1 MAKFYS
7 FPHINQYT
15 DMIKNVYSVTRF
27 NGCDEAGKP
36 LFDTTRPLPTIKFTG
51 TVKVH
56 GTNAGIGYDPISKTV
71 WAQSR
76 NHVLSDKSDNC
87 GFHTFVMLNKDIFI
101 QRVEHIITYNKL
113 AEGKL
118 FPNSFKDYDTSFT
131 KYKSSADRKGFIFK
145 LSK

>member
-1 MAKFYS
+1 MEELLFS
-7 FPHINQYT
+7 PFPHIKQLT
-15 DMIKNVYSVTRF
+15 DMCKTVYSVHRF

-87 GFHTFVMLNKDIFI
+87 GFHKFVMLNKDIFI
-101 QRVEHIITYNKL
+101 SI
-113 AEGKL
+113 
-118 FPNSFKDYDTSFT
+118 
-131 KYKSSADRKGFIFK
+131 
-145 LSK
+145 LSKFSDEHPVMAYGEWFGAGIQKM